1 MNKANILLRTSLIA
15 GLLLSAGCAGLSSGS
30 VDPGTLV
37 LINTNLEI
45 PSSKA
50 RVYIQNG
57 VHPWFK
63 DLDKWHTFCILLIQK
78 KHVRGEPALTVSPG
92 SFEVIKVWKY
102 SEQLSDHHDS
112 GRHAYDEYVYRVDMR
127 LKSGEQP
134 GVRSL
139 ICAKHFAG
147 VGAPYPTQEEMK
159 TALGDLI
166 EIKAP

>member
-1 MNKANILLRTSLIA
+1 MNKANILLRASLIA

-37 LINTNLEI
+37 QINTNFEI
-45 PSSKA
+45 PGSKA

-57 VHPWFK
+57 VHPGFK
-63 DLDKWHTFCILLIQK
+63 DLDKWHTFCSVLMQE
-78 KHVRGEPALTVSPG
+78 KHVSGEPALTVSPG
-92 SFEVIKVWKY
+92 SFEVIKVRKY
-102 SEQLSDHHDS
+102 TEQWADHYLNP
-112 GRHAYDEYVYRVDMR
+112 AQVYDEIVYRVDMR
-127 LKSGEQP
+127 LKSDEQP